1 MTVSQTNRWK
11 LGLFVTIGVFLT
23 IASLMWLG
31 ISQLQRRTT
40 PAFFYFAESVNGLEI
55 GSPVKFRGV
64 EIGRVEEIVPAPD
77 RRHIEVRVGIYIDT
91 LEAWGIQPT
100 EFDQRPQGRTFVP
113 SDIRGQ
119 LVSSALTSISFIQID
134 VFPEEN
140 NPIPSYSFPIP
151 WETVHT
157 VPSTFKSL
165 ETGLMEALEGW
176 PEISNRAASVLG
188 RLDAGLAE
196 IDFEALND
204 EAVGVLRSSDELMVS
219 LRASP
224 LVDRESATY
233 RQLEGTLTEL
243 RALLEQLRGDGGDVD
258 RFVTSVSGAADAFRE
273 DFQGSDV
280 PAAVEAMAAAGRGFE
295 ETSLELTQLVR
306 DLKRSL
312 RSLDA
317 ALGSVENMTD
327 ILARDPAAILH
338 GRTAKKPFSPR

>member
-23 IASLMWLG
+23 IATLMWLG

-40 PAFFYFAESVNGLEI
+40 PAYFYFAESVNGLEI

-64 EIGRVEEIVPAPD
+64 EIGRVEEVVPAPD
-77 RRHIEVRVGIYIDT
+77 RRHIEVRSGIYVDT

-100 EFDQRPQGRTFVP
+100 DFEQRPQGRTFVP
-113 SDIRGQ
+113 ADIRGQ

-134 VFPEEN
+134 VFPEAN
-140 NPIPSYSFPIP
+140 NPIPTYSFPIP

-165 ETGLMEALEGW
+165 ETGIMEALERW
-176 PEISNRAASVLG
+176 PEISGRVSSVLA
-188 RLDAGLAE
+188 RIDDGLE
-196 IDFEALND
+196 QVDFAALN
-204 EAVGVLRSSDELMVS
+204 EESVTALRSADELMTS
-219 LRASP
+219 LRSSP
-224 LVDRESATY
+224 LVDRESATF
-233 RQLEGTLTEL
+233 QELDGTLVEL
-243 RALLEQLRGDGGDVD
+243 RALLQQLRGDGGDVD
-258 RFVTSVSGAADAFRE
+258 RFVGSISGAADAFRE
-273 DFQGSDV
+273 DFQGSDI

-306 DLKRSL
+306 DLQRSL
-312 RSLDA
+312 KSLDA

-327 ILARDPAAILH
+327 ILSRDPAALIY
-338 GRTAKKPFSPR
+338 GRSARKPFSPR